1 MKRRSRPKA
10 RKAMKE
16 TMYSVQRQPRYE
28 VEMKPPIKG
37 AIIGPVK
44 TVMENKVMAISF
56 VLLSNM
62 SEKTAATTASG
73 QAPKKPPKKRVMR
86 MVWRFLAVA
95 VAILKITIPNMPITR
110 GSLRPFNS
118 DRGAHSVGPVAK
130 PRT

>member
-1 MKRRSRPKA
+1 MKSRSRPKA

-28 VEMKPPIKG
+28 VVMKPPMKG
-37 AIIGPVK
+37 AIMGPVK
-44 TVMENKVMAISF
+44 TVMENKVMAIPL

-62 SEKTAATTASG
+62 SENTAATTASG

-86 MVWRFLAVA
+86 MVWRSLAVA
-95 VAILKITIPNMPITR
+95 VEILKIAIPNMPRTR

-118 DRGAHSVGPVAK
+118 DRGAHSVGPKAK